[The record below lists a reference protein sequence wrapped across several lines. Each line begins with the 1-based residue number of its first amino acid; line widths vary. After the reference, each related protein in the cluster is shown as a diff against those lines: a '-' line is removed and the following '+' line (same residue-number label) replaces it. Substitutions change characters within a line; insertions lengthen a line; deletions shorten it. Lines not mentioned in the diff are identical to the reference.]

1 VRRLAL
7 LTVLY
12 ALVAV
17 IALPGPLSASQEV
30 VPHQGLQAAAAQAE
44 PDGSSPDAAGFES
57 PEDRGPGLPGGAEAE
72 APAGGGSEPS
82 AGVEPAPGVGV
93 EPVPGAAAET
103 AAATEAP
110 AAAQQPAGAQ
120 HPAPAEPEPAA
131 EPPAAEPQTAS
142 AGEAVESRAKRNGG
156 DKPERVPP
164 VARAAASQNVT
175 IRNFAF
181 SPKSVTIDVGDT
193 VTWTNEDSVKHSAT
207 AEDGS
212 FDTGL
217 LGNGRSGSNTFDEAG
232 AFQYFCKPHPS
243 MKGTITVRAASSGG
257 SGGDTGSGD
266 DSSSSS
272 GSSSTGSS
280 SNSGSGSGSG
290 SDSGSSSTGSGSSSS
305 GSGST
310 SSGSGSTS
318 SLPNTGAEPATL
330 AIVGLLML
338 ALGVAVQRRAHAGKS
353 RPTGRIGS

>member
-1 VRRLAL
+1 VRHLAF

-17 IALPGPLSASQEV
+17 IALPGPLSASQDV
-30 VPHQGLQAAAAQAE
+30 VPHRGLQAAAAQAE
-44 PDGSSPDAAGFES
+44 PDGSSPDAAGFGSREG
-57 PEDRGPGLPGGAEAE
+57 RGPGLPGGAEAE

-82 AGVEPAPGVGV
+82 AGVEPAPRAGV
-93 EPVPGAAAET
+93 EPAPGAAAET
-103 AAATEAP
+103 AAATDAP

-120 HPAPAEPEPAA
+120 QPAPAGPEPGA
-131 EPPAAEPQTAS
+131 EPPAAEQQTAS
-142 AGEAVESRAKRNGG
+142 TSEAVESRAKRSGG
-156 DKPERVPP
+156 DKREPVRRV
-164 VARAAASQNVT
+164 ASAAASASVT
-175 IRNFAF
+175 IRDFAF
-181 SPKSVTIDVGDT
+181 SPTSVTIDVGDT
-193 VTWTNEDSVKHSAT
+193 VTWTNKDSVKHSAT

-217 LGNGRSGSNTFDEAG
+217 LGNGRSGSSTFDEAG
-232 AFQYFCKPHPS
+232 TFQYFCKPHPS

-257 SGGDTGSGD
+257 SGGGGDTGGGD

-272 GSSSTGSS
+272 GSSSTGRSS
-280 SNSGSGSGSG
+280 SSGSGSGSG

-305 GSGST
+305 GSGSA
-310 SSGSGSTS
+310 S

-330 AIVGLLML
+330 AIIGLLML
-338 ALGVAVQRRAHAGKS
+338 ALGVAVQRRAHDGKS